1 MNYFKHVKYVS
12 LDNNESKRMISK
24 QCTCKWT
31 GVRPFCS
38 FIRKTDGGE
47 CAKGDLQHILNSCVK
62 SDFEPAPNHRCEP
75 SIPAT
80 SSQTFQISGCTSGI
94 SR

>member
-1 MNYFKHVKYVS
+1 MKYFKHVKYVS

-38 FIRKTDGGE
+38 FIRKTNGE
-47 CAKGDLQHILNSCVK
+47 ERAKGDL
-62 SDFEPAPNHRCEP
+62 
-75 SIPAT
+75 
-80 SSQTFQISGCTSGI
+80 
-94 SR
+94 